1 MKAKKAI
8 VILSALH
15 ILFWIIMFFRGV
27 IELYTYTPVGDALAD
42 YLGRATTT
50 ALIYITLAG
59 AISALMLFLS
69 LRTVLLNPDMK
80 QKKTSIA
87 ALCFSVLS
95 NILFYIFWENLI
107 RTKGGVNGSGISE
120 YLLNIIILVWIIC
133 ILCQSVLLTVAAVKK
148 RRKIQPD
155 A

>member
-1 MKAKKAI
+1 MKAKKAT

-15 ILFWIIMFFRGV
+15 FLFWFVRSVLMV
-27 IELYTYTPVGDALAD
+27 IELYTYTATGEALAD
-42 YLGRATTT
+42 YLERATIT

-80 QKKTSIA
+80 QKKASIA

-107 RTKGGVNGSGISE
+107 RTKDGVNGSGISE

-133 ILCQSVLLTVAAVKK
+133 ILCQSVLLIVAAVKK
-148 RRKIQPD
+148 RCKLKLE
-155 A
+155 